1 MVSEWA
7 DLSTELLPQ
16 VLQDFVRL
24 VGLPATMQLV
34 EHHGGRRLYIPLNAT
49 PNHHLAQL
57 IGVDKLAQLSA
68 VYGREDHFDIP
79 KAVVALRHLR
89 DQRIRSE
96 IGPKSASKLAA
107 EHHLTER
114 QIWNI
119 VGRAADV
126 NRDQVSLFE

>member
-1 MVSEWA
+1 MQAWA
-7 DLSTELLPQ
+7 DLSTGLLPQ

-24 VGLPATMQLV
+24 IGLPATMQV
-34 EHHGGRRLYIPLNAT
+34 VSRHGGRRLYIPLNPT
-49 PNHHLAQL
+49 PDHHLAQL
-57 IGVDKLAQLSA
+57 IGLEKLAQLSA

-107 EHHLTER
+107 ENNLTER

-119 VGRAADV
+119 IGRAPDE
-126 NRDQVSLFE
+126 NRNQVSMFD